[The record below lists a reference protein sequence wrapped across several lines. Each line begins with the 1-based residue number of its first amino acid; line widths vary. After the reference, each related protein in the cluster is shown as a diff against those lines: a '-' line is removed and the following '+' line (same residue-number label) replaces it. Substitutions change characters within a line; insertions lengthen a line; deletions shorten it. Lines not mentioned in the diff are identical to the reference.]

1 MSIEFGW
8 WNKDPEQ
15 GKYQVNVVVHGGN
28 IEWTRHQG
36 HHNSWEAHTPTEED
50 RARLI
55 YEAEKRVPRRLI
67 TQKQFDEIKRLS
79 ENTGPGSISG
89 RRSRV
94 TKFF

>member
-15 GKYQVNVVVHGGN
+15 GKYQVSAIVHGGN

-36 HHNSWEAHTPTEED
+36 HHTAWEPHIPNDDD

-67 TQKQFDEIKRLS
+67 TLRQFEEIKRLS
-79 ENTGPGSISG
+79 ENTGPGAISG
-89 RRSRV
+89 RRFRPGPEA
-94 TKFF
+94 

>member
-36 HHNSWEAHTPTEED
+36 HHTSWEEHIPNDDD
-50 RARLI
+50 RAKLI

-67 TQKQFDEIKRLS
+67 SQKQFEEIKRLS
-79 ENTGPGSISG
+79 ENVGAGKISG
-89 RRSRV
+89 RRFRSSPS
-94 TKFF
+94 F